1 MGSYTDTKISKEMI
15 HMRAHIVPQTHKM
28 SSVFLAKKEHHYMGA
43 VQVTAKNSSVH
54 RNRHFFASLNFRSF
68 YPLPKTKKN
77 PQTRAMN
84 CPYPTDILCAFV
96 ARQIT
101 FLQYFENN

>member
-1 MGSYTDTKISKEMI
+1 MGSYTDTKISQEMI
-15 HMRAHIVPQTHKM
+15 HTRAHIVPQTHKT

-54 RNRHFFASLNFRSF
+54 RNRQFFCKPGFPVILRS
-68 YPLPKTKKN
+68 PKDKKN

-96 ARQIT
+96 ARQII
-101 FLQYFENN
+101 FL

>member
-54 RNRHFFASLNFRSF
+54 RNRQFFCKAGFPVILRSPKDKKKSPNQANDLSLSH
-68 YPLPKTKKN
+68 
-77 PQTRAMN
+77 
-84 CPYPTDILCAFV
+84 
-96 ARQIT
+96 
-101 FLQYFENN
+101 